1 MLDKETRQM
10 TLYID
15 TQQALEDFV
24 TQCAAATTLAID
36 TEFLREKTYYPQLCL
51 LQLATESQVAVID
64 PLASLDLRTLVPLFT
79 DERVTKV
86 FHAGDQDRLILYQA
100 LGVITKPVFDTQR
113 AALLLGLPEQMSLV
127 SLVKHYRCV
136 SLEKGESFSDW
147 LRRPLTPTQ
156 LAYAADDVRYLPSI
170 YHTMVSELESR
181 GRLAWL
187 NDDFR
192 AMEDEE
198 LYRVNCEEVWR
209 KLKGVSS
216 LKGSQLATIRAV
228 ASWREHLAQQRNLPR
243 KWILTDELL
252 VEVARKQPSS
262 LEELSQ
268 IRGVKDRLG
277 VRWSHEMLAAIV
289 AASKQ
294 LPDEWPTREQPQGRR
309 ANTTAKLDLMNA
321 LLHHRAKELHI
332 ANSFLT
338 NRDELV
344 SLAAGTRKGLTILKG
359 WRRELIG
366 EELLRL
372 LAGELSL
379 ALDGEELKVTL
390 LSQAERPCTQ

>member
-1 MLDKETRQM
+1 M

-24 TQCAAATTLAID
+24 VQCTAATTLAID

-51 LQLATESQVAVID
+51 LQLATESQVAIID
-64 PLASLDLRTLVPLFT
+64 PLASLDLQTLVPLFT
-79 DERVTKV
+79 DERITKV

-100 LGVITKPVFDTQR
+100 LGTITKPVFDTQR

-127 SLVKHYRCV
+127 TLVRHYHGI

-147 LRRPLTPTQ
+147 LRRPLAPAQ
-156 LAYAADDVRYLPSI
+156 LAYAADDVRYLPDI
-170 YHTMVSELESR
+170 YNTMVSELKSR
-181 GRLAWL
+181 GRLTWL

-198 LYRVNCEEVWR
+198 LYRVDCEEVWK
-209 KLKGVSS
+209 KLKGISS
-216 LKGSQLATIRAV
+216 LKSSQLATVRAV

-252 VEVARKQPSS
+252 VEVARKQPTS
-262 LEELSQ
+262 LEELFQ
-268 IRGVKDRLG
+268 IRGIKDRLG
-277 VRWSHEMLAAIV
+277 MRWSQEMLASV
-289 AASKQ
+289 AAAGEQ
-294 LPDEWPTREQPQGRR
+294 APGAWPVREQTQGRR
-309 ANTTAKLDLMNA
+309 ASTTAKLDLMNA

-332 ANSFLT
+332 ASSFLT

-344 SLAAGTRKGLTILKG
+344 SLAAGTRKGLMILKG

-366 EELLRL
+366 DELLRL
-372 LAGELSL
+372 LDGELSL

-390 LSQAERPCTQ
+390 LSQAERPCAQ